1 MEIGKVVKMFELL
14 KEFETPAK
22 NSNPAAVT
30 EAKKNPV
37 ANDPLV
43 GQLVLVRTYA
53 SGVHFGELLRNDGR
67 LIELRDARRIWHWE
81 KAFTL
86 NQVARDGIGKN
97 SKVSLAVDFIR
108 ILDGLEIMP
117 ITEEVF
123 RKMAALEKDM
133 SK

>member
-1 MEIGKVVKMFELL
+1 MEIEKVVKIFELI
-14 KEFETPAK
+14 KEFEAPAK

-30 EAKKNPV
+30 EAKENPA

-53 SGVHFGELLRNDGR
+53 SGVHFGTLLKNEGR
-67 LIELRDARRIWHWE
+67 LIELKDARRIWSWE

-86 NQVARDGIGKN
+86 NQVARMGIGEN

-123 RKMAALEKDM
+123 RKMSVLEKDM

>member
-1 MEIGKVVKMFELL
+1 MEIEKVVKIFELI

-22 NSNPAAVT
+22 NSNSAAVT
-30 EAKKNPV
+30 EVKESPV

-53 SGVHFGELLRNDGR
+53 SGVHFGTLLKNEGR
-67 LIELRDARRIWHWE
+67 LIELKDARRIWSWE

-86 NQVARDGIGKN
+86 NQVAKNGVGEN
-97 SKVSLAVDFIR
+97 SKISLAVDFIR

-123 RKMAALEKDM
+123 RKMAVLEKDM